1 MKNTCNKHSVLSL
14 LLLILLS
21 AAIALSV
28 VGCADDNNSQ
38 TGEKAFT
45 VEVYHADGTQKT
57 FEFKT
62 DKETVG
68 DVLLEADLISGT
80 EGEYGLMILTVNGE
94 THDYNEDGKYWAFYV
109 DGEYAMSGVSTT
121 AVTDGAVYAFKVE

>member
-1 MKNTCNKHSVLSL
+1 MKNTCKKHSFLSL

-28 VGCADDNNSQ
+28 VGCADNNNSQ
-38 TGEKAFT
+38 TGEKAFI

-57 FEFKT
+57 FELKT

-68 DVLLEADLISGT
+68 DALLETELISGT

-94 THDYNEDGKYWAFYV
+94 THDYNVDGKYWAFYV
-109 DGEYAMSGVSTT
+109 DGEYAMSGVSST